1 MSLVPMVIVNDG
13 KGERSY
19 DIYSRMLKERIIFI
33 DGEINDQMASVAV
46 ASLLHLEAEDANSDI
61 YMYINSPGGSVLAGN
76 AIINTM
82 DFIKPDVCT
91 IVTGL
96 AASMGSMLLT
106 SGAKGKR
113 YALPD
118 STVMIHQVSSGA
130 RGVYSD
136 LEISLNETKRLRQA
150 LYQRLANTTG
160 HTFEEIEKA
169 CDRDNYMSAAA
180 AMEFGLVD
188 RVIKTRA
195 DLAK

>member
-33 DGEINDQMASVAV
+33 DGEVNDQMASVAV
-46 ASLLHLEAEDANSDI
+46 ASLLHLEAEDPNADI
-61 YMYINSPGGSVLAGN
+61 FMYINSPGGSVVSGN

-91 IVTGL
+91 IVTGM
-96 AASMGSMLLT
+96 AASMGSMLLS

-113 YALPD
+113 FALPD
-118 STVMIHQVSSGA
+118 STVMIHQISSGT
-130 RGVYSD
+130 RGTFSD
-136 LEISLNETKRLRQA
+136 QMISIKETERLRQR
-150 LYQRLANTTG
+150 LYQRLADNTG
-160 HTFEEIEKA
+160 KTFGEIEVA
-169 CDRDNYMSAAA
+169 CDRDNYMAPETALA
-180 AMEFGLVD
+180 FGLID
-188 RVIKTRA
+188 RVVKTRA

>member
-19 DIYSRMLKERIIFI
+19 DIYSRMLKERIVFI
-33 DGEINDQMASVAV
+33 DGEVNDQMASVAI
-46 ASLLHLEAEDANSDI
+46 ASLLHLEAEDAERDI
-61 YMYINSPGGSVLAGN
+61 YMYINSPGGSVISGN

-91 IVTGL
+91 IVTGM

-113 YALPD
+113 FALPD
-118 STVMIHQVSSGA
+118 STVMIHQISSGQ

-136 LEISLNETKRLRQA
+136 LEISLNETKRLRKG
-150 LYQRLANTTG
+150 LYQRLADTTG

-169 CDRDNYMSAAA
+169 CDRDNYMSATDALA
-180 AMEFGLVD
+180 YGLVD
-188 RVIKTRA
+188 KVVKTRA
-195 DLAK
+195 DLGA

>member
-19 DIYSRMLKERIIFI
+19 DIYSRMLKERIVFI
-33 DGEINDQMASVAV
+33 DGEVNDQMASVAV
-46 ASLLHLEAEDANSDI
+46 ASLLHLEAEDPNRDI
-61 YMYINSPGGSVLAGN
+61 YMYINSPGGSVVSGN

-91 IVTGL
+91 IVTGM

-113 YALPD
+113 FALPD
-118 STVMIHQVSSGA
+118 STVMIHQISSGQ
-130 RGVYSD
+130 RGTFSD
-136 LEISLNETKRLRQA
+136 LEISLNETKRLRER

-169 CDRDNYMSAAA
+169 CDRDNYMSPETAL
-180 AMEFGLVD
+180 EFGLIDKIV
-188 RVIKTRA
+188 KTRA
-195 DLAK
+195 DLG